1 MSELEKLKHEL
12 EVTEKLL
19 EERQK
24 LLDAIPECPV
34 HGKCIPH
41 ALEWIAKQKG
51 KQIECAIKVGMVI
64 QYMTNNNWDMLGH
77 KAMVTAYSIP
87 DDKVWVGQ
95 QVISIAGFLQNIE
108 NGRYKVVER

>member
-34 HGKCIPH
+34 HGKCVPH
-41 ALEWIAKQKG
+41 ALEWIEKHKG
-51 KQIECAIKVGMVI
+51 KEIECAIKVGMVI
-64 QYMTNNNWDMLGH
+64 RYMTDKNWDKLGQH
-77 KAMVTAYSIP
+77 AMVTAYSIP
-87 DDKVWVGQ
+87 DDKVWVGH
-95 QVISIAGFLQNIE
+95 QVISIAGFLENIE
-108 NGRYKVVER
+108 NGRYEVVVR